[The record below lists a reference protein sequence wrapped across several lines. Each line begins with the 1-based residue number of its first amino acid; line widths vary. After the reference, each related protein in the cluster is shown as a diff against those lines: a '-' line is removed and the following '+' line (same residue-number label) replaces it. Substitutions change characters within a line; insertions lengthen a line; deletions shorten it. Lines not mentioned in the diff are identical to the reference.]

1 MSPASWPYRNPLGA
15 GNVISTVRT
24 LMRTDGLNVSVTA
37 IARASGTSR
46 NYLYEN
52 WKTASR
58 LHPRALQAELA
69 RAFDEADR
77 THPSDGT
84 VDGIVRHL
92 TQVVRIVRRHPT
104 TAAVARTSHTALPR
118 AHAATDGPL
127 VQMITG
133 RVSDLLH
140 PLARAAACGAMP
152 PCSPGLGRS
161 CGSPVPPL
169 SVPRPSVTRSG
180 RTPWTG
186 PSPSCCAICSPLGPR
201 RTEHGPGFT
210 ARPKS
215 EHSPRPTPMDTVAW

>member
-1 MSPASWPYRNPLGA
+1 MSPAPWTHHNPLGT

-52 WKTASR
+52 WKTASG
-58 LHPRALQAELA
+58 LHLRALQTELA

-92 TQVVRIVRRHPT
+92 TQVVRTVRRHPT
-104 TAAVARTSHTALPR
+104 TSAVARTSHTALPR

-140 PLARAAACGAMP
+140 PLAPHGGVWSDAALFSMP
-152 PCSPGLGRS
+152 WKVL
-161 CGSPVPPL
+161 
-169 SVPRPSVTRSG
+169 
-180 RTPWTG
+180 W
-186 PSPSCCAICSPLGPR
+186 I
-201 RTEHGPGFT
+201 
-210 ARPKS
+210 ARPAALCPEAVGDQEREDTLDGAFAELLRDLLAPWS
-215 EHSPRPTPMDTVAW
+215 PADRARPGMHS